1 MPENA
6 KFWLKRKK
14 AAFENR
20 IAPKGR
26 KGLHELASSF
36 HVKTISPFGESA
48 IKERTARQ
56 GDALTRNQKHRM
68 AQQFSIHIT
77 RVALTRV
84 GLTRVGLARVGLA
97 LLITTPIG
105 AMVTPSYAQTVP
117 IPKPAPKARDPLNAS
132 DQQRGPATTGSMAVP
147 NPVIPDPHRNVPASL
162 FGSFDAT
169 QKAQAARVS
178 SYLSSLQTLAGN
190 FIQVGPDG
198 SKTKGEFYIQK
209 PGKVRFEYAAPSPIA
224 IVADGSMVAV
234 RDRNLAT
241 QDIYPLSQTPLRYLL
256 SDRIDLLKDTNVV
269 SVTADDVFI
278 SVTIEE
284 KQLLIGTSR
293 LMLMVGAKDGQLKQW
308 TVTDPQGYDT
318 TVAVYNLDTSK
329 KVDPGLFKIDFSE
342 RTFPPG

>member
-1 MPENA
+1 
-6 KFWLKRKK
+6 
-14 AAFENR
+14 
-20 IAPKGR
+20 
-26 KGLHELASSF
+26 
-36 HVKTISPFGESA
+36 
-48 IKERTARQ
+48 
-56 GDALTRNQKHRM
+56 M
-68 AQQFSIHIT
+68 AEQFPIRAT
-77 RVALTRV
+77 RVAL
-84 GLTRVGLARVGLA
+84 A
-97 LLITTPIG
+97 LLIATSIG
-105 AMVTPSYAQTVP
+105 AMVTPSRAQTVP
-117 IPKPAPKARDPLNAS
+117 IPKPAPKARDTQMSAS
-132 DQQRGPATTGSMAVP
+132 DSQRGPITTGATPAPPP
-147 NPVIPDPHRNVPASL
+147 NPVIPDPHRNVPASI
-162 FGSFDAT
+162 FASFDSN

-190 FIQVGPDG
+190 FVQVGPDG
-198 SKTKGEFYIQK
+198 SKTKGDFYIQK

-329 KVDPGLFKIDFSE
+329 KVDPGMFKIDFTDHSI
-342 RTFPPG
+342 PPG